1 MKKKA
6 LLIFIVIALLVTG
19 FFLSRAFATPRP
31 RQLAP
36 TASPYQAQPN
46 PDVRQPTNLDASGS
60 WYSPTNPK
68 NQPKYY
74 WYNSPRN
81 SGWNN
86 AYKDWWCW

>member
-6 LLIFIVIALLVTG
+6 LLIFIVIALFLTVL
-19 FFLSRAFATPRP
+19 FLSRAFT
-31 RQLAP
+31 AP
-36 TASPYQAQPN
+36 SLWQQAPIASLYQAQLKPDVRPAN
-46 PDVRQPTNLDASGS
+46 PDVSGS
-60 WYSPTNPK
+60 WYSQMNPK

-86 AYKDWWCW
+86 AYKNWWCW